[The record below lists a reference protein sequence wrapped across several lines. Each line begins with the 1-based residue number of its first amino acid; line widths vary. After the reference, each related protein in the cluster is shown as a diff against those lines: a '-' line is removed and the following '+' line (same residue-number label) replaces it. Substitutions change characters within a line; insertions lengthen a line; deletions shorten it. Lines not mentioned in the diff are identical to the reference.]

1 MEATAAAKA
10 MGPRGRAGRLERDR
24 RDEAE
29 RELGPHARRHGARL
43 RVEARV
49 PGLALGRVEERADA
63 RADEDAEVVAR
74 AARPR
79 VAALEHGR
87 PHDAHERAVD
97 LEVVLAP
104 VEDDGDVVPR
114 VVVDDDVAV
123 HGADPADVVE
133 RASAAHAEDGPRDA
147 PARLVAPDAVP
158 DAVHGRL
165 REDGAAAVERWD
177 LHARRQLEARALVQ
191 RQQLAGPLAVREA
204 QRGVPP
210 RRAVVSEDGHH
221 AVGRLGPAAGGRP
234 HDLAR
239 RCGHAS
245 GGRLHD
251 LAGRCG
257 QATGGRLHDL
267 ARRCGRTASGSV
279 PGSLGHTTKG
289 SQHVTRRLAV
299 SRQWHYRGAPIE
311 QV

>member
-1 MEATAAAKA
+1 

-87 PHDAHERAVD
+87 AHDAHERAVD

-133 RASAAHAEDGPRDA
+133 RAPRT
-147 PARLVAPDAVP
+147 PKTVP
-158 DAVHGRL
+158 
-165 REDGAAAVERWD
+165 EM
-177 LHARRQLEARALVQ
+177 
-191 RQQLAGPLAVREA
+191 
-204 QRGVPP
+204 P
-210 RRAVVSEDGHH
+210 RRDSLRQTPFPTRSTGAC
-221 AVGRLGPAAGGRP
+221 AKTAPRL
-234 HDLAR
+234 
-239 RCGHAS
+239 
-245 GGRLHD
+245 
-251 LAGRCG
+251 
-257 QATGGRLHDL
+257 
-267 ARRCGRTASGSV
+267 
-279 PGSLGHTTKG
+279 
-289 SQHVTRRLAV
+289 
-299 SRQWHYRGAPIE
+299 
-311 QV
+311 